1 MRFPVLCTLLLALAV
16 SAAPVSAQET
26 FAPLITESTVLF
38 VHVDFQKA
46 EVDTFKQ
53 NWMNYSEGLMK
64 ALHFEDASLRTALSA
79 LTQDLDKLDEYIRP
93 TFETIVQK
101 FGIKEAA
108 LIVDTENIGSAS
120 TPVVLVMPWKD
131 KNDSDLETLLQLVG
145 EDAANTLSIGFDTFK
160 RDFVPA
166 GDFLFLSSG
175 IGLDKDKLDE
185 WLRNAN
191 PVNDTGIM
199 QAMNSLGD
207 DDIKIAAAMTDTARG
222 FLLEALKETNEFP
235 EPVVNILTYVAR
247 KVEWTAISFP
257 NPLFTP
263 AVMEDMPP
271 LKLTV
276 KTRAAADARMLR
288 SMLETSIDLA
298 ITAWRTAAMAAKA
311 FNEDMPDTPEFFY
324 AFSRGYLRT
333 LLPVVEGDKLIF
345 HQPDFGGRFWE
356 FYAVAYGGMLHQMF
370 FRMMPMIQP
379 HAAHVGG
386 AHSNIGIGE
395 ELGLYG
401 RTIDNEEFNWDSFRG
416 KYVLVKFTAT
426 WCGPC
431 KAEIPGMLEAYEK
444 YRDKGLEIVSVYV
457 WEGDN
462 AGIKH
467 TVEQEKLPW
476 TIISEP
482 LTEEAGLPSLTETF
496 IIGGVPTMLIVDKE
510 GNVHATETRGARLQ
524 RILQGLF
531 DE

>member
-1 MRFPVLCTLLLALAV
+1 MRFPVLCTFLLALAV

-26 FAPLITESTVLF
+26 FAPLITKNTVLF

-79 LTQDLDKLDEYIRP
+79 LTKDLDKLDEYIRP
-93 TFETIVQK
+93 AFETIVQK
-101 FGIKEAA
+101 FGIKETA
-108 LIVDTENIGSAS
+108 LIVDTELLLNDLSFAFA
-120 TPVVLVMPWKD
+120 VPWKGKTDDD
-131 KNDSDLETLLQLVG
+131 KATLLSLFPDEFLGGNGAKDEV
-145 EDAANTLSIGFDTFK
+145 I
-160 RDFVPA
+160 VA
-166 GDFLFLSSG
+166 GDFLLLVADLNRNKETFEQWFAN
-175 IGLDKDKLDE
+175 IEPDKDGL
-185 WLRNAN
+185 
-191 PVNDTGIM
+191 IM
-199 QAMNSLGD
+199 QAMNSLGN
-207 DDIKIAAAMTDTARG
+207 DDIKIAAAMTDTARD

-247 KVEWTAISFP
+247 RVEWAAISFP

-263 AVMEDMPP
+263 AIIEDMPP
-271 LKLTV
+271 YKLTV

-288 SMLETSIDLA
+288 NMLETSIDLA
-298 ITAWRTAAMAAKA
+298 ITAWRTAVMATKA
-311 FNEDMPDTPEFFY
+311 FNEDVPDTPEFFY

-333 LLPVVEGDKLIF
+333 LLPVVEEDKLIF

-356 FYAVAYGGMLHQMF
+356 FYAVTYGGMIHQMF
-370 FRMMPMIQP
+370 SVIMPQMFSGIQP
-379 HAAHVGG
+379 RMGG
-386 AHSNIGIGE
+386 ESFAIGE
-395 ELGLYG
+395 EFNLYG
-401 RTIDNEEFNWDSFRG
+401 RTVDDKEFDWDSYRG

-431 KAEIPGMLEAYEK
+431 KGEIPGMLEAYEK
-444 YRDKGLEIVSVYV
+444 YHDKGLEIVSVYV

-462 AGIKH
+462 AGIKRA
-467 TVEQEKLPW
+467 VEQEKLPW

-482 LTEEAGLPSLTETF
+482 LTEEAGAPSQAATF
-496 IIGGVPTMLIVDKE
+496 DINGVPTMLIVDKE
-510 GNVHATETRGARLQ
+510 GKVFATEVRGAALKRMLTE
-524 RILQGLF
+524 LF